1 MRKLAVVLLVLMVAI
16 AVGAQIA
23 EARRF
28 YYYHPAFSTWGW
40 WPYAPPLFY
49 PQVSYAPPAPIV
61 IQQPQPPVVIQ
72 QPQIYVQRPPDP
84 QPQEVVWY
92 WCRKPEGFWP
102 HIQRCEGDAWM
113 KVLPSTAPPNAP
125 K

>member
-1 MRKLAVVLLVLMVAI
+1 MKKLAVVLLALMVAI

-23 EARRF
+23 EAQRF
-28 YYYHPAFSTWGW
+28 YYYHPAYSAWGW
-40 WPYAPPLFY
+40 WPFAPPLYY
-49 PQVSYAPPAPIV
+49 PEVYYVPPTVV
-61 IQQPQPPVVIQ
+61 IQQQPPPVVIQ
-72 QPQIYVQRPPDP
+72 QPQTYIQRPPDP